1 MMGRRVAQP
10 EQGRRAVNIAA
21 LVAYD
26 GTRYEGFQRQAAERG
41 PTVQGALEAAIS
53 RITGSPARL
62 MAAGRTDSGV
72 HATGQVVNFTCEA
85 RLDEAA
91 WTRALN
97 ANLPGDIA
105 IRAAR
110 FVAETFHA
118 RQSALGRRYRYRIV
132 CAPTRQPLRERY
144 AWRSSQRLDVAA
156 MDTTAAALLGEHD
169 FGAFGSSPWDRR
181 GEAPRHTVRRMTLAR
196 CQWLPP
202 DPLAAGDPLRGA
214 VADEPDELAFDF
226 AANGFL
232 TGMVRRLVGTLAL
245 VGAGR
250 LSAAD
255 VRGILEARDKTR
267 AGPAAPPHGLCLTE
281 VEYPPEMV
289 HW

>member
-1 MMGRRVAQP
+1 MGGRVAQP

-41 PTVQGALEAAIS
+41 PTIQGELEAAIS
-53 RITGSPARL
+53 RITGTPARL

-105 IRAAR
+105 IRAIQ

-132 CAPTRQPLRERY
+132 CAATRQPLRERY
-144 AWRSSQRLDVAA
+144 AWRSPQRLDVAA
-156 MDTTAAALLGEHD
+156 MNTAAAALLGEHD

-181 GEAPRHTVRRMTLAR
+181 GKAPRHTVRRMTLAR
-196 CQWLPP
+196 CQWLTP
-202 DPLAAGDPLRGA
+202 DPLATGDPLRGA
-214 VADEPDELAFDF
+214 AADEPDELAFEF

-250 LSAAD
+250 RSVAD
-255 VRGILEARDKTR
+255 VRGILEARDKIR
-267 AGPAAPPHGLCLTE
+267 AGPAAPAHGLCLTA